1 MSTAGSPACAASSPR
16 RGGARRRWTGTC
28 VTGCGRRTRSRTGP
42 SARSGTTSRATTCR
56 TTSCTTAAPRRPPAP
71 TARCPPT
78 PAALAAGPTLT
89 RRSAGCTK
97 AVPCGSEMDPF
108 IVLFG
113 LGVGCLVGLTGMG
126 GGSLMTPLL
135 IVVFGVKPVT
145 AVGTDLAYGA
155 VTKTVGGWRFLRH
168 GTVDMGLST
177 WMAFGSVPAA
187 VGGVYVLEAI
197 KRHYGAE
204 FDDLMLTAVAIALLF
219 TGLAVMARSMFLP
232 KLIDQEKD
240 RVVMTTRNKA
250 LAVAL
255 GVFVGFILGV
265 TSAGSGSLIAVGL
278 ILLFRL
284 APKEVVATDVFHA
297 AILLWAA
304 ALAHIVAGNVDW
316 VLMVNILL
324 GSIPGVWLGSH
335 LVTKIEV
342 RTLRTALAIVLVGG
356 GLGLLT
362 KAGAGIPPG
371 VIAAVPVLLAVV
383 VIWQE
388 RKRRERERDLR
399 VTAVEPVA

>member
-1 MSTAGSPACAASSPR
+1 
-16 RGGARRRWTGTC
+16 
-28 VTGCGRRTRSRTGP
+28 
-42 SARSGTTSRATTCR
+42 
-56 TTSCTTAAPRRPPAP
+56 
-71 TARCPPT
+71 
-78 PAALAAGPTLT
+78 
-89 RRSAGCTK
+89 
-97 AVPCGSEMDPF
+97 
-108 IVLFG
+108 
-113 LGVGCLVGLTGMG
+113 MG

-197 KRHYGAE
+197 KRHYGAQ
-204 FDDLMLTAVAIALLF
+204 FDDVMLTAVALALLF

-232 KLIDQEKD
+232 ALIDKEKD
-240 RVVMTTRNKA
+240 RVVMTTRNRVM
-250 LAVAL
+250 AVLL
-255 GVFVGFILGV
+255 GLFVGFVLGV

-304 ALAHIVAGNVDW
+304 AIAHIVAGNVDYT
-316 VLMVNILL
+316 LMLNILV
-324 GSIPGVWLGSH
+324 GSIPGVWIGSH
-335 LVTKIEV
+335 LVTKIDV
-342 RTLRTALAIVLVGG
+342 RTLRTALAIVLLGG
-356 GLGLLT
+356 GLGLLS
-362 KAGAGIPPG
+362 KAGAGIPPAL
-371 VIAAVPVLLAVV
+371 IAAVPIVLAAVV
-383 VIWQE
+383 VWQE
-388 RKRRERERDLR
+388 RKRRTRKRIELQAAARP
-399 VTAVEPVA
+399 VEASGC

>member
-1 MSTAGSPACAASSPR
+1 
-16 RGGARRRWTGTC
+16 
-28 VTGCGRRTRSRTGP
+28 
-42 SARSGTTSRATTCR
+42 
-56 TTSCTTAAPRRPPAP
+56 
-71 TARCPPT
+71 
-78 PAALAAGPTLT
+78 L
-89 RRSAGCTK
+89 
-97 AVPCGSEMDPF
+97 DPL
-108 IVLFG
+108 IVVFG
-113 LGVGCLVGLTGMG
+113 LGVGALVGLTGMG

-135 IVVFGVKPVT
+135 IVVFGIKPVT

-155 VTKTVGGWRFLRH
+155 VTKTVGGWRHFRH

-197 KRHYGAE
+197 KRHYGAQ
-204 FDDLMLTAVAIALLF
+204 FDDVMLTAVACALLF

-232 KLIDQEKD
+232 KLIDKEKD
-240 RVVMTTRNKA
+240 RVVMTGRNRA
-250 LAVAL
+250 YAVLL
-255 GVFVGFILGV
+255 GVFVGFVLGV

-304 ALAHIVAGNVDW
+304 AIAHIVAGNVDYT
-316 VLMVNILL
+316 LMVNILL
-324 GSIPGVWLGSH
+324 GSIPGVWIGSH
-335 LVTKIEV
+335 LVTRV
-342 RTLRTALAIVLVGG
+342 DASTLRTALAIVLVGS
-356 GLGLLT
+356 GLGLLS
-362 KAGAGIPPG
+362 KAGAGIPPA

-388 RKRRERERDLR
+388 RKRRTQKRLELQAAAGRP
-399 VTAVEPVA
+399 APSPQ

>member
-1 MSTAGSPACAASSPR
+1 
-16 RGGARRRWTGTC
+16 
-28 VTGCGRRTRSRTGP
+28 
-42 SARSGTTSRATTCR
+42 
-56 TTSCTTAAPRRPPAP
+56 
-71 TARCPPT
+71 
-78 PAALAAGPTLT
+78 
-89 RRSAGCTK
+89 
-97 AVPCGSEMDPF
+97 MDPLI
-108 IVLFG
+108 IVFG
-113 LGVGCLVGLTGMG
+113 LGVGTLVGLTGMG

-197 KRHYGAE
+197 KRHYGTE

-232 KLIDQEKD
+232 ALIDKEKD
-240 RVVMTTRNKA
+240 RVVMTGRNKA
-250 LAVAL
+250 LAVLL
-255 GVFVGFILGV
+255 GVVVGFILGV

-342 RTLRTALAIVLVGG
+342 RTLRTALAIVLLGG
-356 GLGLLT
+356 GLGLLS
-362 KAGAGIPPG
+362 KAGAGIPPA
-371 VIAAVPVLLAVV
+371 VIAAVPVVLAVV
-383 VIWQE
+383 VVWQE
-388 RKRRERERDLR
+388 RKRRVQKRLDLAAR
-399 VTAVEPVA
+399 RPAEAGGS

>member
-1 MSTAGSPACAASSPR
+1 
-16 RGGARRRWTGTC
+16 
-28 VTGCGRRTRSRTGP
+28 
-42 SARSGTTSRATTCR
+42 
-56 TTSCTTAAPRRPPAP
+56 
-71 TARCPPT
+71 
-78 PAALAAGPTLT
+78 
-89 RRSAGCTK
+89 
-97 AVPCGSEMDPF
+97 
-108 IVLFG
+108 
-113 LGVGCLVGLTGMG
+113 MG

-187 VGGVYVLEAI
+187 LGGVYVLEAI
-197 KRHYGAE
+197 KRSYGAE

-232 KLIDQEKD
+232 KLIDKEKD
-240 RVVMTTRNKA
+240 RVEMTTRNRVM
-250 LAVAL
+250 AVLL
-255 GVFVGFILGV
+255 GVVVGFVLGV

-342 RTLRTALAIVLVGG
+342 RTLRTALAIVLLGG
-356 GLGLLT
+356 GLGLLS
-362 KAGAGIPPG
+362 KAGAGIPPS
-371 VIAAVPVLLAVV
+371 VIAAVPVVLAAV

-388 RKRRERERDLR
+388 RRRR
-399 VTAVEPVA
+399 TARRLELQARRPAEAGGT